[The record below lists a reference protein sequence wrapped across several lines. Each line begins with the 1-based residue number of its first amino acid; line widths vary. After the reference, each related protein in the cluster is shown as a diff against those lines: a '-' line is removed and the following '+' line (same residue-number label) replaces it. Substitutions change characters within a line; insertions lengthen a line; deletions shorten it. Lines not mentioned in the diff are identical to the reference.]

1 MSDAREMEVEEVDDE
16 REDGLFEHF
25 TVVADRGQGMLRL
38 DKFLATRL
46 ENTSRNRIQA
56 AADAGNILVNGQA
69 AKSSYKV
76 KPLDR
81 ISIVLPYP
89 PRELEIVAQDIPLD
103 IVYEDDHLIVVNKE
117 AGMVVHPGHGN
128 YTGTL
133 VNALTF
139 HLRGLPLFE
148 QGDMRAG
155 LVHRIDKNTS
165 GLLVVAKNERAHA
178 FLARQFYDHSIR
190 RIYHALVWGN
200 FDRDEG
206 TIEGNIAR
214 SATDRM
220 RMAVYHQGHGVVEL
234 VIFRHVWRGGGSGMS
249 RWSSAGS
256 RRGEHI
262 RFGSTWSRSDI
273 RCSTT
278 NDTAAT
284 AS

>member
-165 GLLVVAKNERAHA
+165 GLLVAHA
-178 FLARQFYDHSIR
+178 FLPDNSTTTPSGASIMRWCGATSTGTKERSKGISPGARRIGCGWRSIR
-190 RIYHALVWGN
+190 PTGRSGN
-200 FDRDEG
+200 G
-206 TIEGNIAR
+206 P
-214 SATDRM
+214 
-220 RMAVYHQGHGVVEL
+220 
-234 VIFRHVWRGGGSGMS
+234 
-249 RWSSAGS
+249 
-256 RRGEHI
+256 
-262 RFGSTWSRSDI
+262 
-273 RCSTT
+273 
-278 NDTAAT
+278 
-284 AS
+284 